1 MRLLTSCV
9 ALALLASLT
18 GCGEKRIVAG
28 DLEAKLRS
36 SLADRSGVSV
46 KSVSCPDD
54 VDVKKGTH
62 FDCTAVRPDGKRVTV
77 RVTLTD
83 DKGGLSYVVRGGAGG

>member
-1 MRLLTSCV
+1 MKMLMSCA
-9 ALALLASLT
+9 ALALLVPLA

-28 DLEAKLRS
+28 DLEAKLRT

-54 VDVKKGTH
+54 VDVEKGAR
-62 FDCTAVRPDGKRVTV
+62 FDCTAVRPDGKRVV
-77 RVTLTD
+77 VGVTLTN
-83 DKGGLSYVVRGGAGG
+83 DKGGLTYVVRGRGGG